1 MKRLPY
7 SAAALALGGIILM
20 GMGAYFV
27 FVRPSVLPE
36 DLRAMGTSLAAIQ
49 VAVPGLLVWLRRV
62 FWVLGGYM
70 FTTGLMTVYIALTSF
85 RARASGATLVVAI
98 TGLTSIGWMVAV
110 NFLIDSDFKWLLLA
124 FSLPWF
130 MAVAIRWLK
139 AEQPRPDDLV
149 RGSGDI

>member
-1 MKRLPY
+1 MKRLSY
-7 SAAALALGGIILM
+7 AAAALALGGIILM

-27 FVRPSVLPE
+27 FVRPPVLPE
-36 DLRAMGTSLAAIQ
+36 DLRAMGTSLAEIQ
-49 VAVPGLLVWLRRV
+49 VTVPGLLVWLRRV

-85 RARASGATLVVAI
+85 RARASGTTLVVAI
-98 TGLTSIGWMVAV
+98 TGLTSIGWMVAI

-130 MAVAIRWLK
+130 MAVALRWLK

-149 RGSGDI
+149 RGSGDV

>member
-7 SAAALALGGIILM
+7 AAATLALGGIILM

-27 FVRPSVLPE
+27 FVRPPVLPE

-49 VAVPGLLVWLRRV
+49 VSVPGLLVWLRRV

-70 FTTGLMTVYIALTSF
+70 FTTGLMTVYIALTLF
-85 RARASGATLVVAI
+85 RARASGATLVAAI
-98 TGLTSIGWMVAV
+98 TGLTSIGWMVVV

-130 MAVAIRWLK
+130 MALALRWFK
-139 AEQPRPDDLV
+139 AEQQSDDLV
-149 RGSGDI
+149 QGSGDV